1 MVFCAEAELVWCQWL
16 HHTEY
21 CLCVLCENVANLQYA
36 LFYFSIGNS
45 FLTSCF
51 TVTCNSSLWCL
62 RGSNTP
68 QPDCHNKSVLRLYWN
83 MWCLFLL
90 CKFTCIQS
98 FAAVMRSRL
107 LMVIEQ
113 SSHWQ
118 HTNGQMGPHPVTYH
132 AVAHLDWVQF
142 ATAIQIY
149 FHTILFDYNRWAE
162 AFSWL
167 HSKWHVQCGQYTL
180 WQYTLWIVV
189 LLAMANWHR
198 HDLSSNMWSLLLMR
212 KCASII
218 SSILQWGL
226 EASYA

>member
-1 MVFCAEAELVWCQWL
+1 MVTPYWVLSLCAVWKCGKPAVCIVLLL
-16 HHTEY
+16 HRK
-21 CLCVLCENVANLQYA
+21 
-36 LFYFSIGNS
+36 
-45 FLTSCF
+45 FL
-51 TVTCNSSLWCL
+51 
-62 RGSNTP
+62 
-68 QPDCHNKSVLRLYWN
+68 PDQL
-83 MWCLFLL
+83 
-90 CKFTCIQS
+90 FTCIQS
-98 FAAVMRSRL
+98 FAAVMRSWL

-218 SSILQWGL
+218 SSILQWLG
-226 EASYA
+226 